1 MYYSGWT
8 AGKVYSKSEL
18 DKFSKEKLN
27 EDPNRKE
34 ADIRS
39 IKDWMSKQPHLKEN
53 GRKGLSII
61 LALNSSKNV
70 IRGGTRA

>member
-18 DKFSKEKLN
+18 DKFAKERLN

-39 IKDWMSKQPHLKEN
+39 IKDWMNKQPHLKEN
-53 GRKGLSII
+53 GRKGL
-61 LALNSSKNV
+61 
-70 IRGGTRA
+70 